1 MRDMTT
7 IQEALVA
14 AHIADL
20 QREAAA
26 IRAERERD
34 HLREH
39 AAAGANSDTND
50 RLAELPSRRV
60 RIGRRLVAF
69 GEAIAGTAPRTGGA
83 SGPMPAAFAGTDDP
97 CGDGNDG
104 LAPAT

>member
-1 MRDMTT
+1 MIIEHRSDEYSKETGATTMRDITT

-26 IRAERERD
+26 LRAERDRD

-39 AAAGANSDTND
+39 AAARADSSDHVAA
-50 RLAELPSRRV
+50 LLSRR
-60 RIGRRLVAF
+60 G
-69 GEAIAGTAPRTGGA
+69 RTGARPTPVARG
-83 SGPMPAAFAGTDDP
+83 GPRPPRAAAGP
-97 CGDGNDG
+97 
-104 LAPAT
+104 APAGPPTAT